1 MKMKYAAILL
11 AISTAL
17 SAWLYWGSDLKL
29 EQVLTSNEWQSN
41 MVGIIA
47 ARHYPDTDIGP
58 LSRLEMSANV
68 KYLPGGEYIRESS
81 MRLFGDDPET
91 HTLIKISEMG
101 TWTISDNYL
110 LISPREFKDTATAQS
125 DEFTYEQLAMIKQ
138 FLKMEAQQSRRID
151 IVNEKTLL
159 LTSLNQGS
167 SILFSN

>member
-1 MKMKYAAILL
+1 MKMKYASILL
-11 AISTAL
+11 ALSTAL

-47 ARHYPDTDIGP
+47 ANNAPDTDIGP

-68 KYLPGGEYIRESS
+68 KYLPEGTYIRESS
-81 MRLFGDDPET
+81 MRLFGKDSES
-91 HTLIKISEMG
+91 HTLIKISETG
-101 TWTISDNYL
+101 SWAISDNYL

-125 DEFTYEQLAMIKQ
+125 DEFTHEQLAMIKQ

-151 IVNEKTLL
+151 IVNGKTLL

-167 SILFSN
+167 SVLFSN

>member
-11 AISTAL
+11 ALSTAL
-17 SAWLYWGSDLKL
+17 SAWLYWGSDLKI

-47 ARHYPDTDIGP
+47 ARDYPDTDIGP

-81 MRLFGDDPET
+81 MRLYGSDPEK
-91 HTLIKISEMG
+91 HTLIKISEKG
-101 TWTISDNYL
+101 AWAISDNYL

-125 DEFTYEQLAMIKQ
+125 DEFTHEQLTMIKQ